1 MDKNTKEEIRLRIF
15 NRNLPV
21 RAYQSELSDIQEA
34 AAILSDTIQSYK
46 QQYEVGDD
54 ILLLLMSNL
63 DLTTE
68 LVRLRRQ
75 VAAMNETAVSLTL
88 KIEEAGIHL

>member
-1 MDKNTKEEIRLRIF
+1 MDSQRKEEVNIRIL

-21 RAYQSELSDIQEA
+21 LATHSELLDIQEA
-34 AAILSDTIQSYK
+34 AALLSETIQEYK
-46 QQYEVGDD
+46 KQYGVGDD

-75 VAAMNETAVSLTL
+75 LKAMNESVNLLTL
-88 KIEEAGIHL
+88 KIEEADIHL